1 MTLFPEEPSY
11 LSSALCRPLW
21 TPASRTCH
29 SMHFPSFPRPF
40 RLVWNHLLHT
50 SALCEGSIFLNFP
63 GSWRGPSAFPRL
75 IHKARPRQ
83 PLPDQL
89 QACTKA
95 AMVDR
100 PFFTWKGKICG
111 PILPVVK
118 PGSLEPNTGQKP
130 AQCSFLCLTL
140 TLLCVPQ
147 ALSEPLPTSQ
157 PEPSS
162 SFQILIPALHQN
174 PSIFFLSSQD
184 RGQVSKHVPKGPTR
198 PGAFRLLQHHVLT
211 PPLYPCSCTHFTPLI
226 IL

>member
-1 MTLFPEEPSY
+1 MTLLPGEPSY
-11 LSSALCRPLW
+11 PSSALCRPLW

-29 SMHFPSFPRPF
+29 SMHFPSFPRPMHFPSFPRPF
-40 RLVWNHLLHT
+40 RLVCNHLLHT
-50 SALCEGSIFLNFP
+50 SALCEASIFLHFP

-95 AMVDR
+95 AMLDR
-100 PFFTWKGKICG
+100 PFFTWKGKMGG

-130 AQCSFLCLTL
+130 AQRSFICLTL

-147 ALSEPLPTSQ
+147 GRSSHSADGLYCLLNPMPSPPVSPSLPFS
-157 PEPSS
+157 P
-162 SFQILIPALHQN
+162 N
-174 PSIFFLSSQD
+174 VK
-184 RGQVSKHVPKGPTR
+184 R
-198 PGAFRLLQHHVLT
+198 
-211 PPLYPCSCTHFTPLI
+211 SCP
-226 IL
+226 